1 MNCYL
6 PVVNVIGCGFAGI
19 ECALFLAGHGIKV
32 HVFQM
37 HRNYKCNCDR
47 CTGKIDG
54 QKEEMWKGLLKRE
67 LSFLGSP
74 LIKEEERLTREGYG
88 GCLASRLL
96 AYGEDLVKKNENI
109 EYFEAGIS
117 QVNPREINIIAT
129 GSNTDEGMFEYLT
142 NKFGSMRCFRH
153 LQVNPVIDNID
164 TSLCCR
170 REGDDG
176 HLFLPLEYSEYL
188 NFVNAIIKEVNRLDE
203 ARLKFCQN
211 TIEELACR
219 GKDALKNYAL
229 MPIYLD
235 GVKEKPY
242 AVVTLK
248 KVNTG
253 YSIEGF
259 SSKLNSQS
267 QLNILKSLKAFEN
280 ITLLKESGV
289 ENAVYINSKYVI
301 NEFNQSLQDHN
312 LFFAGSILGLSSY
325 YDCIAS
331 GLYTAMNVYKYYNG
345 KKMIA
350 LPSSSI
356 IGSLAK
362 KVINSNLLKRNNNC
376 ENYDIL
382 KQDDYYS
389 PTVIEKLFNR
399 SVESLVRFKEEYSNG
414 KYV

>member
-1 MNCYL
+1 
-6 PVVNVIGCGFAGI
+6 
-19 ECALFLAGHGIKV
+19 
-32 HVFQM
+32 
-37 HRNYKCNCDR
+37 
-47 CTGKIDG
+47 
-54 QKEEMWKGLLKRE
+54 
-67 LSFLGSP
+67 
-74 LIKEEERLTREGYG
+74 
-88 GCLASRLL
+88 
-96 AYGEDLVKKNENI
+96 
-109 EYFEAGIS
+109 
-117 QVNPREINIIAT
+117 
-129 GSNTDEGMFEYLT
+129 
-142 NKFGSMRCFRH
+142 
-153 LQVNPVIDNID
+153 
-164 TSLCCR
+164 
-170 REGDDG
+170 
-176 HLFLPLEYSEYL
+176 
-188 NFVNAIIKEVNRLDE
+188 
-203 ARLKFCQN
+203 
-211 TIEELACR
+211 
-219 GKDALKNYAL
+219 
-229 MPIYLD
+229 MPIYLE
-235 GVKEKPY
+235 GLKEKPY
-242 AVVTLK
+242 AVITLK